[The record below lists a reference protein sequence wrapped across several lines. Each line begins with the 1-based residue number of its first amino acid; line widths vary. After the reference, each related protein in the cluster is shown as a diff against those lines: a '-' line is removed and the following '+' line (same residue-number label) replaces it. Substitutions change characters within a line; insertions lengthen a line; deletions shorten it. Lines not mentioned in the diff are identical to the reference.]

1 VTDVGSPHGRLPAC
15 QIHSGNGTLT
25 VTMNLFAMALK
36 NERRRSRGNVLRRT
50 ARNVLQH
57 PDSILRLRVVNTA
70 DNGVAENTAM
80 RTLNMAQ

>member
-1 VTDVGSPHGRLPAC
+1 
-15 QIHSGNGTLT
+15 
-25 VTMNLFAMALK
+25 MNLFAMALK
-36 NERRRSRGNVLRRT
+36 NERSRGNVLRRT